1 MIGPLLAAGHQ
12 RPWAWQ
18 TRIGDMLEGYGHR
31 RMFWNIVDVRDVAEA
46 QILIA
51 ENTENTNGQ
60 RYNLV
65 ATDESGLIKQE
76 ELQSILQDLYPGL
89 AIAGNSEEGSTYRSP
104 VAVLEK
110 CVTQLGL
117 KPHSV
122 IDAIRDNADS
132 LLQWG
137 LVTPR
142 VGRDNWQRKD
152 NELGLSS
159 KWNPHI
165 YPAIDP
171 ELRRKL
177 ESEGKV

>member
-1 MIGPLLAAGHQ
+1 
-12 RPWAWQ
+12 
-18 TRIGDMLEGYGHR
+18 MLEGYGHR

-65 ATDESGLIKQE
+65 AADESGLIKQE

-110 CVTQLGL
+110 CLTQLGL

-122 IDAIRDNADS
+122 IEAIRDNADS

-142 VGRDNWQRKD
+142 VGRDNWQRKE